1 MSPYEQKRLVVRS
14 QKFCLLKETLYHK
27 GAGGVWRRAIQQ
39 FEKLVILREAQC
51 GIVGGHNSGDMTSQ
65 KIWNN
70 GLWWPNTMKDAIEYC
85 RQCDLCQHMRQPN
98 ETNHMPYQPVLP
110 LEQFQKWGLDFV
122 APFKPVAA
130 WTRNPVEV
138 EALRDNM
145 VASSAKFLYEYIWCR
160 FGCPIELVSDQ
171 GTHFVNKVIYEL
183 LHYYAM
189 VHKRS
194 TSYYQKANGLADG
207 ID

>member
-1 MSPYEQKRLVVRS
+1 
-14 QKFCLLKETLYHK
+14 
-27 GAGGVWRRAIQQ
+27 
-39 FEKLVILREAQC
+39 
-51 GIVGGHNSGDMTSQ
+51 
-65 KIWNN
+65 
-70 GLWWPNTMKDAIEYC
+70 MKDAVEYC
-85 RQCDLCQHMRQPN
+85 RQCDLCQRMRQPN

-110 LEQFQKWGLDFV
+110 LEPFQKWGLDFV

-130 WTRNPVEV
+130 WTRNLVEA

-145 VASSAKFLYEYIWCR
+145 AASSANVLYEYIWCR
-160 FGCPIELVSDQ
+160 FGCPIELVSDR

-194 TSYYQKANGLADG
+194 TSYYQQANGLADRT
-207 ID
+207 D